1 MTQSLTYSNF
11 KIYLDNQGEGEK
23 NPLVEYKSN
32 SRYIFTLPTPILLAA
47 ADEHRIVVG
56 VESASI
62 PLSFYTVNATNDK
75 LYISTTTMT
84 TTLTLDHGNYNVS
97 NFMSHLNTTLHANTE
112 TVDLNAIFNERTSTI
127 RFYTNNPTHRPDLFF
142 NIGPNSAKN
151 LIGLEDNI
159 SHSMPYTCHH
169 SINLTYTTGVSV
181 RCNNIQTINQ
191 DTSSDN
197 AGATTL
203 LRIPINTAPNTV
215 LTHFNP
221 NPFLTTINT
230 KTLTHLDIGLYDD
243 NQHPL
248 QIHKHAWFIVLR
260 VDFVKT
266 TDYFLDKTKIQGMRA
281 EAEASFGEEET
292 EDTED
297 TEETEETMTTNPL
310 SHMGN
315 VVLQEYEIPTDA

>member
-47 ADEHRIVVG
+47 SDEHRIVVG

-62 PLSFYTVNATNDK
+62 PLSFYTINKTNDK
-75 LYISTTTMT
+75 LYIEGE
-84 TTLTLDHGNYNVS
+84 TLTLDHGNYNVAS
-97 NFMSHLNTTLHANTE
+97 FMSHLNAKLGSNPP
-112 TVDLNAIFNERTSTI
+112 TVDLTATFNDRTSTI
-127 RFYTNNPTHRPDLFF
+127 KFETNDLTNRPDIYF
-142 NIGPNSAKN
+142 NAGPNSAKN
-151 LIGLEDNI
+151 LIGFEDGVA
-159 SHSMPYTCHH
+159 HTLPYTCHH
-169 SINLTYTTGVSV
+169 SINLTYTTGVSI

-221 NPFLTTINT
+221 NPFLTTINS

-248 QIHKHAWFIVLR
+248 EIHKHAWFIVLR
-260 VDFVKT
+260 VDFVMT
-266 TDYFLDKTKIQGMRA
+266 TDYFLDKTKIQGLRS
-281 EAEASFGEEET
+281 EAEAAVGDDDDEEET
-292 EDTED
+292 EQ
-297 TEETEETMTTNPL
+297 TMSINPL
-310 SHMGN
+310 SHLNN
-315 VVLQEYEIPTDA
+315 VVLQEYQIPEPVQEEEEDV